1 MSDIK
6 AIVQAG
12 EHSLAVFKKK
22 EDAYAFENYLQAV
35 GVELLT
41 QTSSAS
47 KVKGLSQFGNFLG
60 ERSKVLAS
68 EGYLYI
74 FASYVSTQITED
86 FIKLMED

>member
-1 MSDIK
+1 MSYIK
-6 AIVQAG
+6 SIVPAG
-12 EHSLAVFKKK
+12 EYSLAVFKKK
-22 EDAYAFENYLQAV
+22 EDAYAFQNYLQAV

-47 KVKGLSQFGNFLG
+47 KVKSLTEVSRFLG
-60 ERSKVLAS
+60 KRSKVLAS

-74 FASYVSTQITED
+74 FASYESTQIIED

>member
-6 AIVQAG
+6 SVAPAG
-12 EHSLAVFKKK
+12 KHSLAVFKKK
-22 EDAYAFENYLQAV
+22 EDAYAFQNYLQAV
-35 GVELLT
+35 GEELLT

-47 KVKGLSQFGNFLG
+47 KVKSLTEVGQFLG
-60 ERSKVLAS
+60 KRSKVLAS

>member
-6 AIVQAG
+6 AIVQSG

-47 KVKGLSQFGNFLG
+47 KVKSLTEVIHFLG
-60 ERSKVLAS
+60 KRSKVLAS

-74 FASYVSTQITED
+74 FASYESTQIIED

>member
-6 AIVQAG
+6 AIVQVG

-22 EDAYAFENYLQAV
+22 EDAYAFENYLTAI
-35 GVELLT
+35 GVVLLT
-41 QTSSAS
+41 QTSTNS
-47 KVKGLSQFGNFLG
+47 KVKSLTQFGNSLG
-60 ERSKVLAS
+60 NRSKVLTS

-74 FASYVSTQITED
+74 FARYVYTQIIED

>member
-6 AIVQAG
+6 SVAP
-12 EHSLAVFKKK
+12 ELEYSLAVFKKK
-22 EDAYAFENYLQAV
+22 EDAYAFQNYLQAV
-35 GVELLT
+35 GVVPIT

-47 KVKGLSQFGNFLG
+47 KVKGLTQFGNFRG
-60 ERSKVLAS
+60 KRFKVLTS

-74 FASYVSTQITED
+74 FARYVYTQTIED

>member
-6 AIVQAG
+6 SVVPAG
-12 EHSLAVFKKK
+12 EYSLAVFKKK
-22 EDAYAFENYLQAV
+22 EDAYAFQNYLQAV

-47 KVKGLSQFGNFLG
+47 KVKSLTEIGTVLG
-60 ERSKVLAS
+60 KRSKVLAS

-74 FASYVSTQITED
+74 FASYVSTQIIED